1 VRRRDFSILIGGAA
15 LWPLIAHAQDSGA
28 AVPRVGVLWPGLT
41 PPQPPRMDAFSQGL
55 KEAGFTT
62 GKNVLIEL
70 RYGAKDVQELRGL
83 VAELVQM
90 KVALIAAYGDFG
102 PRTVQET
109 SSTIPIV
116 AVSDD
121 LLGSG
126 LITSLS
132 RPGGN
137 TTGLTI
143 QSPELSAKRLEL
155 LTRILPGITRV
166 AAIWDPTTGASQVSM
181 TEQAARALKIKVQ
194 VLEVR
199 RREDLPSAFL
209 AAKAEKAQALNVF
222 SSPFLS
228 SISQEILD
236 GAGENQL
243 PAIYQW
249 REHVEAGGLISY
261 GPSLAELWR
270 QSAVIAAKI
279 LKGAKP
285 SDLPVEQPTK
295 FEMIVN
301 AKTAALLGITIPP
314 DVLLRSDQVID

>member
-1 VRRRDFSILIGGAA
+1 
-15 LWPLIAHAQDSGA
+15 
-28 AVPRVGVLWPGLT
+28 
-41 PPQPPRMDAFSQGL
+41 MDAFTQGL
-55 KEAGFTT
+55 KESGFTP
-62 GKNVLIEL
+62 GKNALIEL
-70 RYGAKDVQELRGL
+70 RYGAKDVQEFSGL
-83 VAELVQM
+83 IAELVRM
-90 KVALIAAYGDFG
+90 KAALIVTFGDFA
-102 PRTVQET
+102 PRTVQEAN
-109 SSTIPIV
+109 STIPIV

-155 LTRILPGITRV
+155 LTHILPGISRV
-166 AAIWDPTTGASQVSM
+166 AAIWDPTTGVSQVSM
-181 TEQAARALKIKVQ
+181 TEQAARGLKIKVQ

-199 RREDLPSAFL
+199 RREDLPGAFR
-209 AAKAEKAQALNVF
+209 AAKAEQAQALNVF

-236 GAGENQL
+236 GAAENRL

-249 REHVEAGGLISY
+249 REHAEAGGLISY

-270 QSAVIAAKI
+270 QAAIIVVKI

-295 FEMIVN
+295 FEIIVN
-301 AKTAALLGITIPP
+301 AKTAASLGIAIPP
-314 DVLLRSDQVID
+314 EVLLRSDLVID

>member
-1 VRRRDFSILIGGAA
+1 MRRRDFSILVGGAA
-15 LWPLIAHAQDSGA
+15 LWPLMVHAQDSGA
-28 AVPRVGVLWPGLT
+28 AVPTVGILWPGLT
-41 PPQPPRMDAFSQGL
+41 PPQPPRMESLAQGL
-55 KEAGFTT
+55 RESGFIP
-62 GKNVLIEL
+62 GKNVLLEL
-70 RYGAKDVQELRGL
+70 RYGANNAQEISVVIADMVRL
-83 VAELVQM
+83 
-90 KVALIAAYGDFG
+90 KVSLILTFGDFA
-102 PRTVQET
+102 PKAIQEIN
-109 SSTIPIV
+109 SSIPIV
-116 AVSDD
+116 VVSDD

-155 LTRILPGITRV
+155 LTHILPGITRV
-166 AAIWDPTTGASQVSM
+166 AALWDPATGISQVSM
-181 TEQAARALKIKVQ
+181 TEQAARGLKIQVQ

-199 RREDLPSAFL
+199 RREDLPGAFL

-236 GAGENQL
+236 GATKNRL

-249 REHVEAGGLISY
+249 REHAEAGGLISY

-270 QSAVIAAKI
+270 QAAIIAVKV

-301 AKTAALLGITIPP
+301 AKTAASLGITIPP
-314 DVLLRSDQVID
+314 DVLLRSDVVID

>member
-1 VRRRDFSILIGGAA
+1 VRRRDFIILIGGAA
-15 LWPLIAHAQDSGA
+15 LGPPMAHAQDSGA
-28 AVPRVGVLWPGLT
+28 TIPKVGILWPGLT
-41 PPQPPRMDAFSQGL
+41 PPPPPRMDAFSQGL
-55 KEAGFTT
+55 KDSGFTI
-62 GKNVLIEL
+62 GKNVQIEL
-70 RYGAKDVQELRGL
+70 RYGAKDVQELKGL
-83 VAELVQM
+83 VAELIQM
-90 KVALIAAYGDFG
+90 KVALITAYGDFG
-102 PRTVQET
+102 PRTIQET
-109 SSTIPIV
+109 NSTIPIV

-166 AAIWDPTTGASQVSM
+166 AAISDPTTGASQVSM

-199 RREDLPSAFL
+199 RREDLPGAFL

-222 SSPFLS
+222 ASPFLS

-236 GAGENQL
+236 GAAENRL

-249 REHVEAGGLISY
+249 KEHAEAGGLVSY

-270 QSAVIAAKI
+270 QSAIIAAKI

-295 FEMIVN
+295 FEMVVN
-301 AKTAALLGITIPP
+301 VKTASSLGITIPP
-314 DVLLRSDQVID
+314 DVLLRSDIVID

>member
-1 VRRRDFSILIGGAA
+1 MRRRDFSILIGGAA
-15 LWPLIAHAQDSGA
+15 LWPLMAHAQDSGA

-41 PPQPPRMDAFSQGL
+41 PPQPPRMDAFTQGL
-55 KEAGFTT
+55 RESGFTP

-70 RYGAKDVQELRGL
+70 RYGAKDVQEFTGL
-83 VAELVQM
+83 VAELVRM
-90 KVALIAAYGDFG
+90 KAALIVTFGDFA

-109 SSTIPIV
+109 NSTIPIV

-155 LTRILPGITRV
+155 LTHILPGISRV
-166 AAIWDPTTGASQVSM
+166 AAIWDPTTGVSQVSM
-181 TEQAARALKIKVQ
+181 TEQAARGLKIKVQ

-199 RREDLPSAFL
+199 RREDLPGAFL

-236 GAGENQL
+236 GAAENRL

-249 REHVEAGGLISY
+249 REHAEAGGLISY

-270 QSAVIAAKI
+270 QAAIIAVKI

-301 AKTAALLGITIPP
+301 AKTATSLGITIPP
-314 DVLLRSDQVID
+314 DVLLRSDLVID

>member
-1 VRRRDFSILIGGAA
+1 MRRREFNVLLCGAV
-15 LWPLIAHAQDSGA
+15 LLPLKVYAQDSGP
-28 AVPRVGVLWPGLT
+28 AVLRVGVLWPGVA
-41 PPQPPRMDAFSQGL
+41 PPPPPRMDSFAKGL
-55 KEAGFTT
+55 RDSGFIP
-62 GKNVLIEL
+62 GQNVQIEL
-70 RYGAKDVQELRGL
+70 RYGAKNLQELSEL
-83 VAELVQM
+83 ITELVRL
-90 KVALIAAYGDFG
+90 KSAVIATFGDFT
-102 PRTVQET
+102 PRTVQQT
-109 SSTIPIV
+109 NSTIPIV

-121 LLGSG
+121 VLGSG
-126 LITSLS
+126 LIGSLS

-155 LTRILPGITRV
+155 LTQILPGISRV
-166 AAIWDPTTGASQVSM
+166 AAIWDPATGPSQISM

-199 RREDLPSAFL
+199 RREDLTDAFL
-209 AAKAEKAQALNVF
+209 AAKVEKAQALNVF

-228 SISQEILD
+228 SIAQEILD
-236 GAGENQL
+236 AAAESRL

-270 QSAVIAAKI
+270 QAAIIVAKV

-285 SDLPVEQPTK
+285 ADLPVEQPTK
-295 FEMIVN
+295 FEMVVN
-301 AKTAALLGITIPP
+301 TKTAGSLGITIPP
-314 DVLLRSDQVID
+314 DILLRSDLVIE

>member
-1 VRRRDFSILIGGAA
+1 MRRRDFSILIGGAA
-15 LWPLIAHAQDSGA
+15 LWPLLAHAQDSGA
-28 AVPRVGVLWPGLT
+28 AMPKVGVLWPGLS
-41 PPQPPRMDAFSQGL
+41 PPQPPRMEAFSQGL
-55 KEAGFTT
+55 RDSGFIP
-62 GKNVLIEL
+62 GKNVVVEV
-70 RYGAKDVQELRGL
+70 RYGAKDIQELARL
-83 VAELVQM
+83 AAELVRM
-90 KVALIAAYGDFG
+90 KATVIAAYGDFA
-102 PRTVQET
+102 PKTVQDT
-109 SSTIPIV
+109 DSTIPIV

-121 LLGSG
+121 VLGSG
-126 LITSLS
+126 LISSLS

-155 LTRILPGITRV
+155 LTRILPNVSRV
-166 AAIWDPTTGASQVSM
+166 AAIWDPSTGASQVSM
-181 TEQAARALKIKVQ
+181 TEQAARALKIRLQ

-199 RREDLPSAFL
+199 RREDLPGAFL

-236 GAGENQL
+236 GAAENKL

-249 REHVEAGGLISY
+249 REHAEAGGLISY
-261 GPSLAELWR
+261 GPSLSELWR
-270 QSAVIAAKI
+270 QSAIIVAKI

-295 FEMIVN
+295 FEMVVN
-301 AKTAALLGITIPP
+301 TKTASSLGIVMPA
-314 DVLLRSDQVID
+314 DMLLRSDLVID

>member
-1 VRRRDFSILIGGAA
+1 MRRRDFSILIGGAA
-15 LWPLIAHAQDSGA
+15 LWPLLAHAQDSGA
-28 AVPRVGVLWPGLT
+28 AIPKVGVLWPGLS
-41 PPQPPRMDAFSQGL
+41 PPQPPRMEAFSQGL
-55 KEAGFTT
+55 RDSGFIP
-62 GKNVLIEL
+62 GKNVVVEV
-70 RYGAKDVQELRGL
+70 RYGAKDIQELARL
-83 VAELVQM
+83 AAELVRM
-90 KVALIAAYGDFG
+90 KSTVIAAYGDFA
-102 PRTVQET
+102 PKTVQDT
-109 SSTIPIV
+109 DSTIPIV

-121 LLGSG
+121 VLGSG
-126 LITSLS
+126 LISSLS

-155 LTRILPGITRV
+155 LTRILPNVSRV
-166 AAIWDPTTGASQVSM
+166 AAIWDPSTGVSQVSM
-181 TEQAARALKIKVQ
+181 TEQAARALKIRLQ

-199 RREDLPSAFL
+199 RREDLPGAFL

-236 GAGENQL
+236 GAAENKL

-249 REHVEAGGLISY
+249 REHAEAGGLISY
-261 GPSLAELWR
+261 GPSLSELWR
-270 QSAVIAAKI
+270 QYAIIVAKI

-295 FEMIVN
+295 FEMVVN
-301 AKTAALLGITIPP
+301 TKTASSLGIVMPA
-314 DVLLRSDQVID
+314 DMLLRSDLVID

>member
-1 VRRRDFSILIGGAA
+1 MIRMKAA
-15 LWPLIAHAQDSGA
+15 LI
-28 AVPRVGVLWPGLT
+28 VT
-41 PPQPPRMDAFSQGL
+41 F
-55 KEAGFTT
+55 
-62 GKNVLIEL
+62 
-70 RYGAKDVQELRGL
+70 
-83 VAELVQM
+83 
-90 KVALIAAYGDFG
+90 GDFA
-102 PRTVQET
+102 PKTVQEAN
-109 SSTIPIV
+109 STIPIV
-116 AVSDD
+116 AMSDD

-155 LTRILPGITRV
+155 LTHILPGISRV
-166 AAIWDPTTGASQVSM
+166 AALWDPTTGVSQVSM
-181 TEQAARALKIKVQ
+181 TEQAARGLKIQVQ

-199 RREDLPSAFL
+199 RHEDLAGAFL
-209 AAKAEKAQALNVF
+209 AAKAGKAQALNVF

-228 SISQEILD
+228 SISREILD
-236 GAGENQL
+236 GAAENRL

-249 REHVEAGGLISY
+249 REHAEAGGLISY

-270 QSAVIAAKI
+270 QAAIIVVKI

-295 FEMIVN
+295 FEIIVN
-301 AKTAALLGITIPP
+301 AKTAASLGIAIPP
-314 DVLLRSDQVID
+314 EVLLRSDLVID